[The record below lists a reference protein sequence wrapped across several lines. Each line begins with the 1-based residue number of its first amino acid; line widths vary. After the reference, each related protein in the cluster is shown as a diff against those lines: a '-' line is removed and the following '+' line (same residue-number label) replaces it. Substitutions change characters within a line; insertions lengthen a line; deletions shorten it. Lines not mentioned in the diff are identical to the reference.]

1 MRFGHICK
9 TLILTSSLVA
19 WTAPAHAQDDAPA
32 DDQETGVESG
42 EIIVTATR
50 RDQALQDVP
59 IAVTAIGEDAL
70 RLNQVNSI
78 SDVGSLTP
86 NMISVAGTAGGA
98 KSAPQFSIRGQ
109 SQQERGGLSDPSVG
123 VYFGDVVMARTQGL
137 NQTLFDI
144 RSVEV
149 IRGPVG
155 TLFGKN
161 ATGGAVIIRPNL
173 PTTDGFEGGVGITV
187 AEFNTINA
195 DAYINLPVSDSL
207 AFRFGA
213 AASNDDGY
221 IFDETLGQ
229 NINDTAT
236 ASLRGSALLRS
247 GRFQNVT
254 MVNYFSENDGGTG
267 GIARYLNPQGA
278 IASLAAIRNYRPVDV
293 LLAEQAA
300 RGERRM
306 NNGVPE
312 FNVVETIDI
321 HNTTSFD
328 LTDSVTLKNI
338 FGWRKVDSHILV
350 DLDGTEHPLLHTEI
364 FDNSKQISNEVQLL
378 GSVGALDW
386 IIGAYF
392 FNEKGDNN
400 AASVILGTEQGG
412 IEPSTTFRPGA
423 TNNRQKFENTSYAVF
438 AEGTYELLDGLSL
451 TLGGRYTWDERQ
463 ATILNRVI
471 DTRCGF
477 TVDDDNDPATPEV
490 NPGDGPGCRVD
501 DSAKFDAFTY
511 NVALNYKPD
520 TDTLLYASLRRGFR
534 SGGFAARAVTEVGL
548 RRPFDPEF
556 VRNFEVGLKR
566 DWHFGGAFLQTN
578 LALFRSKYSNVQ
590 RQAVDTT
597 TTNPFTVVVNAAEAT
612 IQGVELEATFRPI
625 DRITLSGFWGY
636 TDASFDEFI
645 DPFTGED
652 LSDQEFARVPK
663 NNWRV
668 SGTVDLIE
676 SQDIG
681 NVSFTAA
688 YSGRDSYLDTDNA
701 VAPWGLIPSHQQ
713 LDLYLKAADIGETGF
728 DVTFFARNVTNE
740 TEFQPLASVYPS
752 IGFAAAVPGPPR
764 QFGIQLRYDFGT
776 R

>member
-9 TLILTSSLVA
+9 TLFLTSSLVVWA
-19 WTAPAHAQDDAPA
+19 APAYAQDEVPA
-32 DDQETGVESG
+32 DDRESSAESG

-70 RLNQVNSI
+70 RLNQVNSV
-78 SDVGSLTP
+78 SDMGSLTP

-137 NQTLFDI
+137 NQTLFDV

-221 IFDETLGQ
+221 IFDEALGR

-236 ASLRGSALLRS
+236 ASLRGSVLLRS

-254 MVNYFSENDGGTG
+254 MVNYFAENDGGAG
-267 GIARYLNPQGA
+267 GVARYLNPEGA

-300 RGERRM
+300 RGDRRI
-306 NNGVPE
+306 NNGTPE

-328 LTDSVTLKNI
+328 LSDSVTLKNI

-364 FDNSKQISNEVQLL
+364 FDNSKQISNELQLL
-378 GSVGALDW
+378 GSTGALDW
-386 IIGAYF
+386 IVGAYF

-400 AASVILGTEQGG
+400 AASTILGTDQGG
-412 IEPSTTFRPGA
+412 IEPATTFRSGA

-534 SGGFAARAVTEVGL
+534 AGGFAARAVTEAGL

-728 DVTFFARNVTNE
+728 DVTLFAKNVTNE
-740 TEFQPLASVYPS
+740 TEFQPLASVYSS
-752 IGFAAAVPGPPR
+752 IGFAAAVPGAPR
-764 QFGIQLRYDFGT
+764 QFGIQLRYDFTGD
-776 R
+776 

>member
-1 MRFGHICK
+1 M
-9 TLILTSSLVA
+9 VVWA
-19 WTAPAHAQDDAPA
+19 APAYAQDEVPA
-32 DDQETGVESG
+32 DDRENSAESG

-70 RLNQVNSI
+70 RLNQVNSV
-78 SDVGSLTP
+78 SDMGSLTP

-137 NQTLFDI
+137 NQTLFDV

-221 IFDETLGQ
+221 IFDEALGR

-254 MVNYFSENDGGTG
+254 MVNYFAENDGGAG
-267 GIARYLNPQGA
+267 GVARYLNPEGA

-300 RGERRM
+300 RGDRRI
-306 NNGVPE
+306 NNGTPE
-312 FNVVETIDI
+312 FNVVETIDV

-328 LTDSVTLKNI
+328 LSDSVTLKNI

-364 FDNSKQISNEVQLL
+364 FDNSKQISNELQLL
-378 GSVGALDW
+378 GSTGALDW
-386 IIGAYF
+386 IVGAYF

-400 AASVILGTEQGG
+400 AASTILGTEQGG
-412 IEPSTTFRPGA
+412 IEPATTFRPGA

-534 SGGFAARAVTEVGL
+534 AGGFAARAVTEAGL

-612 IQGVELEATFRPI
+612 IQGIELEATFRPI

-676 SQDIG
+676 SQDFG

-728 DVTFFARNVTNE
+728 DVTLFAKNVTNE
-740 TEFQPLASVYPS
+740 TEFQPLASVYSS
-752 IGFAAAVPGPPR
+752 IGFAAAVPGAPR
-764 QFGIQLRYDFGT
+764 QFGIQLRYDFTGN
-776 R
+776 